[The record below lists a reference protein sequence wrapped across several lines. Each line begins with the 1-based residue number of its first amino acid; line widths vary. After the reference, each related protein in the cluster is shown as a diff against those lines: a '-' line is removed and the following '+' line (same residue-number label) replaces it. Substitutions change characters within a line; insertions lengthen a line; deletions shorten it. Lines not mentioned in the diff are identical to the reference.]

1 MKRKLLLIQPSPYD
15 SHGRPIKKNR
25 LYFVGLGLPLLAAL
39 TPADW
44 EVEII
49 LETIE
54 TIPFATDAAL
64 IGIGSMGHATRRSI
78 DIAREFKRRGKTVVL
93 GGYMV
98 SLIPEEAKQHCDAV
112 VIGDAE
118 GVWAQLLED
127 FVCGE
132 LRSYYQ
138 QKLTLLAPPLPRFD
152 LIVSKK
158 IGNFLPVQAGRGCPN
173 SCSFCSVACLYQ
185 GVYLR
190 RPLADVLR
198 DIRHVRDLGFKR
210 FLLLDDNILSDREYM
225 LELCGEIRKLGM
237 EWLSQCS
244 IQLGDD
250 PELLAAVAASG
261 CIALS
266 FGLES
271 ITPASLA
278 AMDKAWANPSDYPR
292 LLGKIRAA
300 GIDLSTEMVVGGEG
314 DTLATIRQTADF
326 VADNKI
332 VVPRFYILTPIPG
345 TVYHREMQAQQR
357 LVNEDIYSYDG
368 AQAVHQPKLMSPE
381 ELTQAYWELY
391 NRVFS
396 YPSIIWRTL
405 LRREFW
411 RRPAK
416 YIFYLLI
423 NLYYRRQIKDRITP
437 NII

>member
-1 MKRKLLLIQPSPYD
+1 MRQKLLLIQPSPYD
-15 SHGRPIKKNR
+15 SHGRPIKKSR

-39 TPADW
+39 TPPDW
-44 EVEII
+44 EIEII

-54 TIPFATDAAL
+54 AIPFETDATL

-78 DIAREFKRRGKTVVL
+78 DIAREFRRRGKTVVL

-98 SLIPEEAKQHCDAV
+98 SLIPEEAKKHCDAV

-118 GVWAQLLED
+118 AVWPQLLDD
-127 FVCGE
+127 FTSGK
-132 LRSYYQ
+132 LQSFYQ
-138 QKLTLLAPPLPRFD
+138 QKLTVLEPPLPRFD
-152 LIVSKK
+152 LIVTKK

-185 GVYLR
+185 GVYMR
-190 RPLADVLR
+190 RPVQDVLR
-198 DIRHVRDLGFKR
+198 DIRQVRELGFRR
-210 FLLLDDNILSDREYM
+210 FLLLDDNILADREYM
-225 LELCGEIRKLGM
+225 LELCGEIGKLGM

-261 CIALS
+261 CVALS

-278 AMDKAWANPSDYPR
+278 AMDKAWARPEDYPR
-292 LLGKIRAA
+292 LLHKIRKA

-314 DTLATIRQTADF
+314 DTLASIRQTADF
-326 VADNKI
+326 IADNKI

-345 TVYHREMQAQQR
+345 TKYYREMQEQGR

-368 AQAVHQPKLMSPE
+368 AQAVHQPNLLTPE

-391 NRVFS
+391 NKVFS
-396 YPSIIWRTL
+396 FASIMRRTIW
-405 LRREFW
+405 RREFW
-411 RRPAK
+411 RRPGK

-423 NLYYRRQIKDRITP
+423 NLYYRRQIKARITP